1 MHSCSFCQL
10 FNLVFV
16 IVKYGI
22 RYEFIEKGKRGG
34 GGGEREWIPPPPPP
48 PTGSGCHSELAL
60 SEVASL
66 NFSVEMEKWAKSPVS
81 LVHRW
86 QKYLG

>member
-22 RYEFIEKGKRGG
+22 RYEFIEKGGG
-34 GGGEREWIPPPPPP
+34 GGGGGN
-48 PTGSGCHSELAL
+48 GSGCHSELAL

>member
-1 MHSCSFCQL
+1 M
-10 FNLVFV
+10 NLL
-16 IVKYGI
+16 KK
-22 RYEFIEKGKRGG
+22 ENGG
-34 GGGEREWIPPPPPP
+34 GGGGN
-48 PTGSGCHSELAL
+48 GSGCHSELAL

-81 LVHRW
+81 LVHRC

>member
-34 GGGEREWIPPPPPP
+34 GGGN
-48 PTGSGCHSELAL
+48 GSGCHSE
-60 SEVASL
+60 VATL
-66 NFSVEMEKWAKSPVS
+66 NFSVEMENWAKSPVS

>member
-34 GGGEREWIPPPPPP
+34 GGG
-48 PTGSGCHSELAL
+48 TGVDATLNLPSLKL
-60 SEVASL
+60 PL

>member
-1 MHSCSFCQL
+1 MGSVM
-10 FNLVFV
+10 NLL
-16 IVKYGI
+16 KK
-22 RYEFIEKGKRGG
+22 ENGG
-34 GGGEREWIPPPPPP
+34 GGGGKGGGGP
-48 PTGSGCHSELAL
+48 SELAPP
-60 SEVASL
+60 EVASL

>member
-1 MHSCSFCQL
+1 M
-10 FNLVFV
+10 NLL
-16 IVKYGI
+16 KK
-22 RYEFIEKGKRGG
+22 ENGG
-34 GGGEREWIPPPPPP
+34 GGG
-48 PTGSGCHSELAL
+48 TGVDATLNLPSLKL
-60 SEVASL
+60 PL

>member
-34 GGGEREWIPPPPPP
+34 GGN
-48 PTGSGCHSELAL
+48 GSGCHSELAL

>member
-1 MHSCSFCQL
+1 M
-10 FNLVFV
+10 NLL
-16 IVKYGI
+16 KK
-22 RYEFIEKGKRGG
+22 ENGG
-34 GGGEREWIPPPPPP
+34 GGGN
-48 PTGSGCHSELAL
+48 GSGCHSELAL